1 MPMRKIAGGAL
12 AAAAFSLAALL
23 PSPLHAQDYP
33 SRPVKVVVPFSPG
46 GAVDGPMRVIA
57 VVTSPT
63 REQLEAIRRP
73 GAGFVV
79 RKERSR
85 APPVGQL
92 RLPFMRRAA

>member
-1 MPMRKIAGGAL
+1 MEEETGSEYRDGARPDRLLWHDLASRTFGVDTLSCLRCGFTPMRL
-12 AAAAFSLAALL
+12 
-23 PSPLHAQDYP
+23 
-33 SRPVKVVVPFSPG
+33 
-46 GAVDGPMRVIA
+46 IA

-79 RKERSR
+79 LPERSR